1 MILKSKSIFI
11 FLVAITLL
19 ASCKKNVVNLSTTNF
34 SEEIPS
40 LGNLIFT
47 FDKSLVPDSILNQW
61 DSAAYIQFEPKIEGK
76 FRWES
81 NSVLVFSPLRDL
93 PPSTNFKAKISKE
106 ILKFS
111 EYSLGKMDVP
121 IFHTPLLQI
130 ENINGM
136 WIAKEENSTKISP
149 QIDLYFNY
157 KVDPA
162 KLKSLIKVA
171 IDKDSKDFMVITNAP
186 DQKISLLLSGIIPE
200 DKDLT
205 IDIVIEKNL
214 LPVNGTNPSDK
225 NFKQKVIIPSP
236 YLIYFANIEAEH
248 DGIAGVVKLFTSQKI
263 NSENINSFI
272 SFSPSVTFTSQPT
285 DAGIEIRSEKF
296 DVSKPYQITVK
307 QGLKGNIGGTLKED
321 YTNNIT
327 FGQLQPAISFINKKG
342 VYLSGKGARNLEVLI
357 TSIPKVT
364 ITISKIYEN
373 NLLAAQK
380 YGYSERDGEY
390 YGGGYGYEDE
400 NYSFYNNDLQLGD
413 IVYTKEIETKN
424 LPRNGNSKLFKF
436 DFVDQLKEFDGIY
449 YIKIQSDGDY
459 WMSDYR
465 YISLSDIGLIAK
477 EGKDKIFV
485 FANSIKSANALSGV
499 EINAYGSNN
508 QMIGSAKTNKDGVAE
523 IKMNKKDFAGFSPA
537 MVTAKDGKDFNFMP
551 FYTTRVNTSRFDVA
565 GKYSNETNLD
575 AFIYGDRDIYRP
587 GEKVNLSVII
597 RNQKWKIPGE
607 IPIKLKFLLPNG
619 KELKSILK
627 TLNNQ
632 GSVETQIDL
641 STSAITGDY
650 IFQVFTSN
658 DILIGQKSILVEE
671 FMPDRIKVSATLE
684 KLLLKP
690 LETEILKIN
699 AINFFGPPAS
709 NRNWECEIQVNRKY
723 FSPKKYEKFDFSIA
737 NNETNFEKVNL
748 QGLTDINGNA
758 SANYTVP
765 ANYTDNGILQAS
777 FYTTVFDETGR
788 PVNKKNE
795 VDIFTQDAFYGI
807 AGDGYNYYA
816 LNQNIN
822 FQIIAVDKNEKAL
835 GNIKAHVVVIK
846 HEYKT
851 VLSKYD
857 DSYFRYES
865 QKDDKIITDKE
876 IIINGENTQFAFVP
890 KTPGEYEI
898 RIAKPGTNSYVKSWF
913 YSYGRWGSDNNSF
926 SVNNEGNIDIETD
939 KESYLVGEKAKI
951 LFKTPFNGKL
961 LVTFETD
968 NVTAYQYVNVE
979 NRTATIDIDL
989 TDGYLPNVYISA
1001 TLFKPHEE
1009 TDLPLTVAHG
1019 YKSISIEEKV
1029 RKINVEI
1036 VAEKSVRSKTKQ
1048 KVRVKSTA
1056 GSKVTLAAVDEGILQ
1071 VSGMQTPDPYN
1082 FYYAKRALEVN
1093 SFDIYPLLF
1102 PEIKNKLSSTG
1113 GDGFDLSKR
1122 VNPMQNKRVK
1132 LVSYWSGIVDSKSGE
1147 ATFEFEVPQFS
1158 GQLRLMAVA
1167 YKDNSFGCSESFITV
1182 ADPIVIST
1190 AMPRFLSPKD
1200 TLTMP
1205 ITVTNTTAQNKSS
1218 VVTIKTEG
1226 NLSILGSTSQKIDL
1240 KPNSEA
1246 RPEFKIIATKITDAA
1261 KVIIEVNSN
1270 GEKFVDETNISVRP
1284 PSSLQ
1289 KITGGGIVAE
1299 NSTQTITIESSMFLA
1314 GTESRNFT
1322 IGKSPLTEF
1331 TSRLQH
1337 LVEYPYGCSEQAISA
1352 AFPQI
1357 YYADIAD
1364 AMNFKINNAKANA
1377 NFNVQEAIRKLKM
1390 RQLYSGGIT
1399 LWDNDYN
1406 NENWWT
1412 SIYAAHFLYEAKR
1425 AGFEVEESFT
1435 NSLHNYIIGKLKDKK
1450 TVAYFFNQNQKKQI
1464 APREIAYSLYVL
1476 AMIGKNQT
1484 STMNYY
1490 KQNSNLLATDS
1501 KYLLSAA
1508 YALAG
1513 DKIKFKEL
1521 LPTTFAGEISA
1532 YETGGSFSSPIRD
1545 EAIALNAL
1553 LQVDPDNTQ
1562 IATMAKHISQ
1572 YLKSDRWMS
1581 TQESAFAY
1589 LALGKIAKEINST
1602 NVQAEIKV
1610 NGKLLGTTDGKT
1622 ITITSKQL
1630 AGNKIE
1636 VVTKGNGKL
1645 YYNWQSEGIPIDGLA
1660 KFEGDHYIKVRK
1672 KFYDR
1677 FGHVLTGNQF
1687 KQNDLIIVGISIE
1700 NAYTSEVEN
1709 IVITDLLPAGFEI
1722 ENPRTQEIAGMEWI
1736 KNPSQPTYLDVR
1748 DDRINY
1754 FIDLREKT
1762 QTYYYAVR
1770 AVSIGNFVLGPVM
1783 ADAMYNG
1790 EIHSYNG
1797 GGMVKISGK

>member
-1 MILKSKSIFI
+1 MILKSKPLFI
-11 FLVAITLL
+11 LMLAIALL
-19 ASCKKNVVNLSTTNF
+19 ASCKKNDVNLSTTNF

-61 DSAAYIQFEPKIEGK
+61 DFTVYIEFEPKIEGK

-81 NSVLVFSPLRDL
+81 GGVLVFSPMHDL
-93 PPSTNFKAKISKE
+93 PPSTNFKAKITKE
-106 ILKFS
+106 ILN
-111 EYSLGKMDVP
+111 YSDYTLGKVEIP

-136 WIAKEENSTKISP
+136 WVSKEENTTKVSP

-162 KLKSLIKVA
+162 KLKSLIKIA
-171 IDKDSKDFMVITNAP
+171 IGNDSKDFVISNTTP
-186 DQKISLLLSGIIPE
+186 DQKISLLLTGITPE
-200 DKDLT
+200 DKDLSV
-205 IDIVIEKNL
+205 DIVIEKGM
-214 LPVNGTNPSDK
+214 LPVNGNSPSDK
-225 NFKQKVIIPSP
+225 NFKQNVIIPSP
-236 YLIYFANIEAEH
+236 FLIYFTNIEAEH
-248 DGIAGVVKLFTSQKI
+248 DGITGVVKLFSSQKI

-272 SFSPSVTFTSQPT
+272 SFSPSVTFTAQPT
-285 DAGIEIRSEKF
+285 DDGIEIRSEKF
-296 DVSKPYQITVK
+296 DVSKPYQIIIK

-321 YTNNIT
+321 YANNIT
-327 FGQLQPAISFINKKG
+327 FGQLQPAIAFVNKKG
-342 VYLSGKGARNLEVLI
+342 VYLSGKGARNLEILI
-357 TSIPKVT
+357 TSIPKITV
-364 ITISKIYEN
+364 TISKIYEN

-380 YGYSERDGEY
+380 YGYNERSEEY
-390 YGGGYGYEDE
+390 YGGGYYYEDE
-400 NYSFYNNDLQLGD
+400 NYNFYNNDLQLGD
-413 IVYTKEIETKN
+413 IIYTKEIETKN

-436 DFVDQLKEFDGIY
+436 DFADQLKEFEGIY
-449 YIKIQSDGDY
+449 YIKIQSDDDY

-485 FANSIKSANALSGV
+485 FANSIKSANALPGV
-499 EINAYGSNN
+499 DVNAYGSNN
-508 QMIGSAKTNKDGVAE
+508 QLIGSGKTNKDGVAE
-523 IKMNKKDFAGFSPA
+523 IKINKKDFAGFKPA

-551 FYTTRVNTSRFDVA
+551 FYTTRVNTSRFEVD

-607 IPIKLKFLLPNG
+607 IPVKLKFLLPNG
-619 KELKSILK
+619 KELKSLLK

-632 GSVETQIDL
+632 GSLETQIDL

-658 DILIGQKSILVEE
+658 DILIAQKSILVEE
-671 FMPDRIKVSATLE
+671 FMPDRIKVSATLD
-684 KLLLKP
+684 KPFLKP
-690 LETEILKIN
+690 TDKETLKIT

-709 NRNWECEIQVNRKY
+709 NRNWECEIQVNRKI
-723 FSPKKYEKFDFSIA
+723 FSPKKYERYDFSIA

-748 QGLTDINGNA
+748 QGVTDINGNA
-758 SANYTVP
+758 EASYIVPPNYAN
-765 ANYTDNGILQAS
+765 NGILQAS

-788 PVNKKNE
+788 PVNKKNDA
-795 VDIFTQDAFYGI
+795 DIFTQDAFFGI
-807 AGDGYNYYA
+807 ASDGYNYYA

-822 FQIIAVDKNEKAL
+822 FQLIAVDKNEKPL
-835 GNIKAHVVVIK
+835 SNVKAHVVVIK

-865 QKDDKIITDKE
+865 QKDDRVIADKE
-876 IIINGENTQFAFVP
+876 IILSGENTQFGFVP

-898 RIAKPGTNSYVKSWF
+898 RVAKPGTNSYVKSWF

-926 SVNNEGNIDIETD
+926 AVNNEGNIDIETD

-961 LVTFETD
+961 LITFEIE
-968 NVTAYQYVNVE
+968 NVTSYQYVNVE
-979 NRTATIDIDL
+979 NRTASIDIDL
-989 TDGYLPNVYISA
+989 KDGYLPNAYISA

-1009 TDLPLTVAHG
+1009 SDLPLTAAHG
-1019 YKSISIEEKV
+1019 YKSIAVEEKV
-1029 RKINVEI
+1029 RKIKVEI
-1036 VAEKSVRSKTKQ
+1036 IAEKSARSKTKQ
-1048 KVRVKSTA
+1048 KVIVKSTP

-1071 VSGMQTPDPYN
+1071 VTGMQTPDPYN

-1093 SFDIYPLLF
+1093 SFDLYPLLF
-1102 PEIKNKLSSTG
+1102 PEIKSKLSSTG
-1113 GDGFDLSKR
+1113 GDGFDLGKR

-1132 LVSYWSGIVDSKSGE
+1132 LVSYWSGIVDAKTGE
-1147 ATFEFEVPQFS
+1147 TTFEFEVPQFS

-1167 YKDNSFGCSESFITV
+1167 HKDNSFGSAENFLTV

-1226 NLSILGSTSQKIDL
+1226 NLTILGSASQKIEL

-1246 RPEFKIIATKITDAA
+1246 RPEFKIVATKITDAG
-1261 KVIIEVNSN
+1261 KVIVEVNSN
-1270 GEKFVDETNISVRP
+1270 GEKFIDETNISVRP
-1284 PSSLQ
+1284 PASLQ
-1289 KITGGGIVAE
+1289 KITGSGIVSA
-1299 NSTQTITIESSMFLA
+1299 NTSQTITIESSKFLA
-1314 GTESRNFT
+1314 GTESGNFT
-1322 IGKSPLTEF
+1322 ISKSPLAEF
-1331 TSRLQH
+1331 TARLQH
-1337 LVEYPYGCSEQAISA
+1337 LVEYPYGCSEQTISA
-1352 AFPQI
+1352 AFPQL
-1357 YYADIAD
+1357 YYSDFAE
-1364 AMNFKINNAKANA
+1364 AMNFRVNNAKANA

-1412 SIYAAHFLYEAKR
+1412 SIYAAHFLYEAKK

-1476 AMIGKNQT
+1476 AMVGKNQNA
-1484 STMNYY
+1484 TMNYY
-1490 KQNSNLLATDS
+1490 KQNSNLLAMDS

-1513 DKIKFKEL
+1513 DKMKFKEL
-1521 LPTTFAGEISA
+1521 LPTSFNGEISA
-1532 YETGGSFSSPIRD
+1532 YETGGSFSSPVRD

-1553 LQVDPDNTQ
+1553 LQVDPNNAQ
-1562 IATMAKHISQ
+1562 ITTMAKHISQ
-1572 YLKSDRWMS
+1572 YLKSDKWMS
-1581 TQESAFAY
+1581 TQESVFAY
-1589 LALGKIAKEINST
+1589 LALGKIAKETNST
-1602 NVQAEIKV
+1602 TVQAELKV
-1610 NGKLLGTTDGKT
+1610 NGKIVGTTDGKT
-1622 ITITSKQL
+1622 ITLTSKQIG
-1630 AGNKIE
+1630 GNKVE
-1636 VVTKGNGKL
+1636 VVTKGTGKL
-1645 YYNWQSEGIPIDGLA
+1645 YYTWQSEGIPVNGLA
-1660 KFEGDHYIKVRK
+1660 KLEEDNYIKVRK

-1677 FGHVLTGNQF
+1677 FGHVLTSNNF
-1687 KQNDLIIVGISIE
+1687 KQNDLIVVGISIE

-1709 IVITDLLPAGFEI
+1709 IVITDILPAGFEI

-1762 QTYYYAVR
+1762 QTYYYAAR
-1770 AVSIGNFVLGPVM
+1770 AVSIGNFVMGPVM

-1790 EIHSYNG
+1790 EIHSYSGSGVIKIG
-1797 GGMVKISGK
+1797 GK